1 MHALFECATTFFG
14 HAQSS
19 SDAEDFFWSM
29 LVGGTMDIFKN
40 GEEWA
45 CERCLA
51 QFEVP
56 ALSTSWNSFGQVVG
70 D

>member
-29 LVGGTMDIFKN
+29 LVGGAMDFFEN
-40 GEEWA
+40 GEERT
-45 CERCLA
+45 CVRCLA
-51 QFEVP
+51 LFEVP
-56 ALSTSWNSFGQVVG
+56 ALSAGWNSFGQVVG
-70 D
+70 A